1 MPTKITC
8 FLFGWCIRQLVWCF
22 SFSFFSWL
30 ALVIHN
36 VTKIQVKKILNKL
49 EKNQDEVL
57 KPSSGSRRFLKTSSQ
72 KWLDLPVSASLIPTL
87 TATFSDIMTVSIE
100 LIADRENFISTVSVK
115 IYLLVRSIYMTTE
128 GLSNDNVD
136 KFIHL
141 HTLRSTSLYVKHME

>member
-1 MPTKITC
+1 
-8 FLFGWCIRQLVWCF
+8 
-22 SFSFFSWL
+22 
-30 ALVIHN
+30 
-36 VTKIQVKKILNKL
+36 
-49 EKNQDEVL
+49 
-57 KPSSGSRRFLKTSSQ
+57 
-72 KWLDLPVSASLIPTL
+72 
-87 TATFSDIMTVSIE
+87 MTVSIE